1 MIITF
6 TSPFTITVDT
16 YNTHQQFFG
25 RPQVTYQDTKEEEPY
40 DPLGEDDWWDLCWDT
55 FHIMIGVNT
64 GKVWYREDGFGDEVV
79 EIKNPQWLDFLKKE
93 TLST

>member
-1 MIITF
+1 MKITF
-6 TSPFTITVDT
+6 TSPFSLTVGNQEYVGKPSVDCWER
-16 YNTHQQFFG
+16 HSI
-25 RPQVTYQDTKEEEPY
+25 EEEPY
-40 DPLGEDDWWDLCWDT
+40 DMLTTDDWWDLCWDT